1 MIAEREATGAVRCRR
16 GASRA
21 EQHDLFGAVACR
33 PTVDAEPRGDHWYS
47 TFRAR
52 IGYGVAPT
60 WLIYLTGGLAVGEI
74 KSTTNIQFGTDQI
87 GLGNFSGSDTV
98 TRLGW
103 TVGAG
108 IGIGFVVQLDHKS
121 RVSLP

>member
-1 MIAEREATGAVRCRR
+1 
-16 GASRA
+16 
-21 EQHDLFGAVACR
+21 
-33 PTVDAEPRGDHWYS
+33 
-47 TFRAR
+47 
-52 IGYGVAPT
+52 VAPT

-108 IGIGFVVQLDHKS
+108 MESALSSNWTIKVEYLFLDFGSFTYMSPCTTAECPFNLFNPLENPFAWQTHVRANESVFRLGVNYKFGS
-121 RVSLP
+121 W